1 MNEYPKG
8 IEIVCGVIV
17 ENQENKVFLT
27 KSKYWTEKYV
37 LPGGLILAGETIL
50 NAAQRQIKHELNLNV
65 EPIEVFNFGELIDS
79 KDFKRSAH
87 YIYFNVYTKLIGG
100 NIKLNQD
107 KHFDSQWLNPK
118 EALNLN
124 LAETFDLSLE
134 KFIDYK
140 NATN

>member
-8 IEIVCGVIV
+8 IEVVCGVIV

-27 KSKYWTEKYV
+27 KSKNWTEKYV
-37 LPGGLILAGETIL
+37 LPGGLILPGETIL
-50 NAAQRQIKHELNLNV
+50 NAAQRQIKHELNLDV
-65 EPIEVFNFGELIDS
+65 EPIATFNFGELIDS

-107 KHFDSQWLNPK
+107 KHFDSQWLSPQ
-118 EALNLN
+118 EAFNLN
-124 LAETFDLSLE
+124 LAETFDLSL
-134 KFIDYK
+134 KSFIDYK
-140 NATN
+140 NMVS